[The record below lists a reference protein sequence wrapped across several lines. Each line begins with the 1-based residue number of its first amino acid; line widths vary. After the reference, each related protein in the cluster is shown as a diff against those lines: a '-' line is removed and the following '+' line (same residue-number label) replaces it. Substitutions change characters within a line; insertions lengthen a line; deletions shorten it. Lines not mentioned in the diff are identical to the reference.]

1 MFKMNKK
8 KAKNNMF
15 TTVLKPN
22 PALVYYNV
30 NEWKK
35 KSSNR

>member
-1 MFKMNKK
+1 
-8 KAKNNMF
+8 MF

-35 KSSNR
+35 NNPAVGSL